1 LSGAGAADGDAD
13 SDQQRLARHHRELPR
28 MEITAYD
35 PPRRVSWKAISSAGW
50 VIGRSGSYTLE
61 ADGEGRTRM
70 VFSITMEPITFAG
83 RLVAPLMAPMG
94 PNLVRPLL
102 KQLKQ
107 ALEQQRS
114 AAPSPA
120 R

>member
-1 LSGAGAADGDAD
+1 
-13 SDQQRLARHHRELPR
+13 

-50 VIGRSGSYTLE
+50 VIGRAGSYTLE